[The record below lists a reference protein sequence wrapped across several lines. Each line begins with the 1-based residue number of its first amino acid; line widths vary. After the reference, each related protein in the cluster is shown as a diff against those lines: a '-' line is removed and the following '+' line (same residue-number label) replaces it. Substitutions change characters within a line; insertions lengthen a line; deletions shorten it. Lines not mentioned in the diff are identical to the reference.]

1 MNVRNQPSEE
11 LKNAFVDQEL
21 ATAERRALQA
31 RALDD
36 EQLRRDLCE
45 LSSIKGLVRDAYEGV
60 GDAPRRARGRRWTAL
75 QAAAFASAFVGLGWI
90 AKAAVDGTGAAALA
104 QRQAESHVATAIA
117 PPAAEQRERVLL
129 HLGSGGRD
137 EQGAALDAA
146 ESLLAAAAR
155 NGHVVEVEIVANS
168 GGLNLLRGGVTTAA
182 ARIASL
188 QARYPSL
195 TLIACRQTMERAE
208 ERGETVALLPG
219 VREASTALDRIV
231 TRLQQ
236 GWVYVR
242 I

>member
-1 MNVRNQPSEE
+1 MSNRHEPSEE

-36 EQLRRDLCE
+36 EELRRGLCE
-45 LSSIKGLVRDAYEGV
+45 LASIKGLVREAYEGV
-60 GDAPRRARGRRWTAL
+60 GEAPRRAPVRRWTAL
-75 QAAAFASAFVGLGWI
+75 QAAALAVAFVGLGWI
-90 AKAAVDGTGAAALA
+90 AKATVDGAATDALVH
-104 QRQAESHVATAIA
+104 RQAESRVAGTLASPVA
-117 PPAAEQRERVLL
+117 QHGERVLL

-137 EQGAALDAA
+137 EQRAALDAA

-155 NGHVVEVEIVANS
+155 DGHAVAVEIVANS

-182 ARIASL
+182 ARIGSL

-195 TLIACRQTMERAE
+195 TLIACRQTMERAA
-208 ERGETVALLPG
+208 ERGDTVTLLPG
-219 VREASTALDRIV
+219 VHVAPTALDRIV
-231 TRLQQ
+231 ARLQE